1 MIALL
6 SLNTLHYPLNS
17 ILSLLSLLSHRMH
30 PYHCTFVVRRVAYLE
45 ICRRLKKRS
54 ILDVCEHF
62 SDKQSFEDA
71 PLSHQILLLE
81 GIRCGSWSQA
91 LKAEHT
97 KTYVSIS
104 TTSQMPQ
111 MIPYHIKEPNLL
123 SEGISCGSWS
133 QRAKAEFT

>member
-1 MIALL
+1 M
-6 SLNTLHYPLNS
+6 S
-17 ILSLLSLLSHRMH
+17 ILHSSQMPQMM
-30 PYHCTFVVRRVAYLE
+30 PYHIKEPNFVVRRVADLE

-71 PLSHQILLLE
+71 PLSHQILLSE
-81 GIRCGSWSQA
+81 GISCGSWSQA

-123 SEGISCGSWS
+123 LEGIRYNA
-133 QRAKAEFT
+133 QRISRRWAVLKRTAH